1 MQAGASPEA
10 RVLNRA
16 NLPLLM
22 PRTTPRT
29 LALAGV
35 AGLALSLAPL

>member
-16 NLPLLM
+16 DLPVLM

-29 LALAGV
+29 LSLAGV
-35 AGLALSLAPL
+35 ARLALSLAPL

>member
-22 PRTTPRT
+22 PRTTPGS

>member
-1 MQAGASPEA
+1 MQTGASPEA

-16 NLPLLM
+16 NLPLWM